1 MVYVLYMKARFN
13 VLFVFNYSRYKVGS
27 TGQGT
32 VSVGKIGQQRHLLE
46 WTDTS
51 DTALNGTEYAG
62 FQVESGGN
70 TEFGTVCFDVL
81 S

>member
-1 MVYVLYMKARFN
+1 M
-13 VLFVFNYSRYKVGS
+13 
-27 TGQGT
+27 
-32 VSVGKIGQQRHLLE
+32 GKIGQKRSLLQ

-51 DTALNGTEYAG
+51 DTALNATEFVG

>member
-1 MVYVLYMKARFN
+1 MFLHGKYAELISLSLHYF
-13 VLFVFNYSRYKVGS
+13 FRYKVGS
-27 TGQGT
+27 TGIGT
-32 VSVGKIGQQRHLLE
+32 ISVGKIGQKRSLLQ

-51 DTALNGTEYAG
+51 DTALNATEFVG

-81 S
+81 

>member
-1 MVYVLYMKARFN
+1 MFCIWKLDLIFYSFLN
-13 VLFVFNYSRYKVGS
+13 CSRYKVGS

-32 VSVGKIGQQRHLLE
+32 VSVGKIGQQRSLLQ